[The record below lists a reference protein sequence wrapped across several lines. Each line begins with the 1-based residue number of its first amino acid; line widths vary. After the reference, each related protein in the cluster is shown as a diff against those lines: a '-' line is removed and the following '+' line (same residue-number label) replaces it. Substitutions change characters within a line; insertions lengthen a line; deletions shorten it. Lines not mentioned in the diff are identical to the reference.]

1 MGVIDKIFNCMGFEI
16 NVEDDDTNEVPQVKN
31 RYDARLERQYNKASV
46 PVQTTTQR
54 KNKIFDL
61 PNQAQSKLQVAIYK
75 PQYFDDIRITADELK
90 NGKPVIINFTE
101 ISDNSYQR
109 MLDCLSGVLYAIDG
123 DLVKISDYIYM
134 ASPKGVQ
141 AVGNITMESLL
152 GGNFGSVLGR

>member
-1 MGVIDKIFNCMGFEI
+1 MSVIDKIFNCMGFEI
-16 NVEDDDTNEVPQVKN
+16 NVEDEETNEVPQVKN
-31 RYDARLERQYNKASV
+31 RYDTRIERQYSKASV
-46 PVQTTTQR
+46 PMQTTQR

-61 PNQAQSKLQVAIYK
+61 PTQAQSKLQVAIYK

-90 NGKPVIINFTE
+90 GGKPVIINFTE

-123 DLVKISDYIYM
+123 DLVKISDYIYL
-134 ASPKGVQ
+134 ASPKGIQ
-141 AVGNITMESLL
+141 AVGNITAESLL